1 MDRNKRY
8 ITQITRADLR
18 DIADAANAYGGD
30 GIDVS
35 KTENGLMVK
44 IDRDQLTRWVKT
56 IINGGNI

>member
-18 DIADAANAYGGD
+18 DMADAANAYGGD
-30 GIDVS
+30 GIDVN
-35 KTENGLMVK
+35 KTEHGLM
-44 IDRDQLTRWVKT
+44 IELDRDQLTRWVKT

>member
-30 GIDVS
+30 GIDVH
-35 KTENGLMVK
+35 KTQNGLMVE
-44 IDRDQLTRWVKT
+44 IDRNQLTRWVKT
-56 IINGGNI
+56 IINGGHI